1 MILELFVSLSER
13 LPVFR
18 RWAWKRWYQHL
29 AGYAVADWS
38 FMNYGFELLEN
49 HPRLELAPADEDDRY
64 CIQLYHHVASAIP
77 LADQKVLEVGS
88 GRGGGAS
95 FVKRYLQP
103 KTMTGVDFSAKAVT
117 FCQQR
122 HVVDGL
128 LFRQGDAEALPF
140 EDASFDV
147 VLNVESSH
155 CYGSMPAFLQ
165 QVVRVLQPGGHFLF
179 TDFRTV
185 ADIAVLQEQLL
196 QCGLTMVS
204 ETTITPNVL
213 RALEADSERK
223 QKLIGR
229 NIHGWL
235 TRIFQQFAG
244 VKGSK
249 VYDCFRDGSF
259 VYKSYVLRK

>member
-1 MILELFVSLSER
+1 MILSLFASLTER
-13 LPVFR
+13 LPIFR

-38 FMNYGFELLEN
+38 FMNYGFESLQEDQQLKLE
-49 HPRLELAPADEDDRY
+49 PADEDDRY
-64 CIQLYHHVASAIP
+64 CIQLYHHVASAIDLP
-77 LADQKVLEVGS
+77 ELDVLEVGS

-95 FVKRYLQP
+95 YVTRYLHP
-103 KTMTGVDFSAKAVT
+103 KTMTGVDFSAKAVA
-117 FCQQR
+117 FCQQQ
-122 HVVDGL
+122 HHVDGL
-128 LFRQGDAEALPF
+128 SFVQGDAEALPF
-140 EDASFDV
+140 QDSSFDA

-165 QVVRVLQPGGHFLF
+165 QVVRVLRPDGHFLL

-185 ADIAVLQEQLL
+185 ADIAVLEEQLL
-196 QCGLTMVS
+196 QSGLTMVS

-213 RALEADSERK
+213 QALKVDSERK
-223 QKLIGR
+223 QELIGR
-229 NIHGWL
+229 NIRGWL
-235 TRIFQQFAG
+235 SRTFQQFAG

-249 VYDCFRDGSF
+249 VYDCFHDGTF